1 MTDRRTITFER
12 RYDAPPAEV
21 WSALTEPERLARWLA
36 PAEIGDSVRIDFGND
51 VVTGRVLVRDE
62 PHVLEYEW
70 RFTGEEE
77 SVVRFELLAA
87 ADGTL
92 LRLEHR
98 RLAPEHALGYSAGWH
113 AYLEDLLTGR
123 RSPWD
128 DRFAELLPLY
138 RSGSLSA
145 TASTSAS
152 DVPRERAMRS

>member
-1 MTDRRTITFER
+1 MTDRRTLRFER
-12 RYDAPPAEV
+12 RYDASPAEV

-36 PAEIGDSVRIDFGND
+36 PAEIGDTVRIDFGND

-70 RFTGEEE
+70 RFAGEDE
-77 SVVRFELLAA
+77 SIVRFELAA
-87 ADGTL
+87 DADGTV

-98 RLAPEHALGYSAGWH
+98 LLGPEHALGYSAGWH
-113 AYLEDLLTGR
+113 AYLDALGGAEE
-123 RSPWD
+123 PWD

-145 TASTSAS
+145 SASTSPS
-152 DVPRERAMRS
+152 VLPREREIRS